1 MMSEHFRATGGKQKG
16 PTFQHLRDVSNVDVL
31 AAVPEEDF
39 DTLARRLLKDTARY
53 RYGIKKPVTTAPKK

>member
-1 MMSEHFRATGGKQKG
+1 MSDHFRAAGGKQKA
-16 PTFQHLRDVSNVDVL
+16 PTFQILRDVSNVDVL

-53 RYGIKKPVTTAPKK
+53 RYGLKKPVTTAPKK